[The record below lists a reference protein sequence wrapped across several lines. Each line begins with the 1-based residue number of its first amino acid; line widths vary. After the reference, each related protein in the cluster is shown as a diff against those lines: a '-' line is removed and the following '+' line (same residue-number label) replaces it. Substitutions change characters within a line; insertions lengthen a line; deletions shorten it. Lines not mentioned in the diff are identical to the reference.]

1 MDFFLAATA
10 VLLLITAPG
19 VIFSMTCIVFYPA
32 SPHAPAL
39 RRTVFLWSMATL
51 VLATAITL
59 YRALTGP

>member
-1 MDFFLAATA
+1 MVFFLTITA

-19 VIFSMTCIVFYPA
+19 AIFSMTYIVFFPS

-51 VLATAITL
+51 VLAIAITL

>member
-1 MDFFLAATA
+1 MAFFLTITA

-19 VIFSMTCIVFYPA
+19 AISAVTHTVFFP
-32 SPHAPAL
+32 PLLHAPAL
-39 RRTVFLWSMATL
+39 RRTLFLWSMATL